1 MERIRFVILG
11 FLNPYHWDVK
21 VLIDEFAE
29 WKDFESLPSSE
40 VKALTDAFNSNVRF
54 NAGASSSH
62 LVKKIKVPGRLY
74 RRFICCLRNT
84 YLFNQI
90 ISHWASFKKSD
101 KSLNT
106 CWLICRIYN
115 PELYFDMRGSLMMM
129 SFLNY
134 HLELEKLMW
143 ILSTFGGAFSAY
155 GDYFEDFAVKASAIS
170 VKQLEIAMKLG
181 NPVLISRCKL
191 YLSLSLI
198 QRGYFRLAKR
208 IIREQFKLWEKVE
221 VSDGN
226 LIRRICRGIWTRLNN
241 EKRRHM
247 LSVQ

>member
-29 WKDFESLPSSE
+29 WKDFESLPPSE

-84 YLFNQI
+84 
-90 ISHWASFKKSD
+90 
-101 KSLNT
+101 
-106 CWLICRIYN
+106 IYN

>member
-1 MERIRFVILG
+1 MRFVILG

-29 WKDFESLPSSE
+29 WKDFESLPPSE
-40 VKALTDAFNSNVRF
+40 
-54 NAGASSSH
+54 
-62 LVKKIKVPGRLY
+62 
-74 RRFICCLRNT
+74 
-84 YLFNQI
+84 
-90 ISHWASFKKSD
+90 SFSKEDQSA
-101 KSLNT
+101 
-106 CWLICRIYN
+106 RAIYN

-134 HLELEKLMW
+134 HLELEKFMW

-155 GDYFEDFAVKASAIS
+155 GDYNEDFAVKASAIS

-226 LIRRICRGIWTRLNN
+226 LIRKICRGIWTRLNN

-247 LSVQ
+247 HAVQ

>member
-1 MERIRFVILG
+1 
-11 FLNPYHWDVK
+11 
-21 VLIDEFAE
+21 
-29 WKDFESLPSSE
+29 
-40 VKALTDAFNSNVRF
+40 
-54 NAGASSSH
+54 
-62 LVKKIKVPGRLY
+62 
-74 RRFICCLRNT
+74 
-84 YLFNQI
+84 
-90 ISHWASFKKSD
+90 
-101 KSLNT
+101 
-106 CWLICRIYN
+106 
-115 PELYFDMRGSLMMM
+115 MRGSLMMM

-134 HLELEKLMW
+134 HLELEKFMW

-155 GDYFEDFAVKASAIS
+155 GDYNEDFAVKASAIS

-226 LIRRICRGIWTRLNN
+226 LIRKICRGIWTRLNN

-247 LSVQ
+247 HAVQ